1 VRRLGRL
8 AGVEPSAFSGGSLT
22 MRAIPTLPTEDE
34 GSHHGLRRRQWG
46 RARAGDEEA
55 DTKNVDKVRGAIVVL
70 IWLRFHSRQWWWRL
84 LFLSDQEG
92 EAEGQ
97 RDGVAVRVG
106 RGCKVLTWVKGRGDQ
121 RGPFYRGLVRRKYE
135 GAPAGSHCARNQWI
149 QPFLVQNQNFRFP
162 D

>member
-55 DTKNVDKVRGAIVVL
+55 DTKNVDKVRGGNCGAHLASVPLPAMVVAAPL
-70 IWLRFHSRQWWWRL
+70 P
-84 LFLSDQEG
+84 
-92 EAEGQ
+92 Q
-97 RDGVAVRVG
+97 R
-106 RGCKVLTWVKGRGDQ
+106 
-121 RGPFYRGLVRRKYE
+121 PRR
-135 GAPAGSHCARNQWI
+135 
-149 QPFLVQNQNFRFP
+149 
-162 D
+162 